1 MNAAP
6 TNTSNRTALAAMLLA
21 ALVAGCG
28 DRHRAST
35 PAGAD
40 VQVRTA
46 PVGEE
51 AVAEPIVASGLLAA
65 DEELPLSFKIGGV
78 VSRVT
83 VEEGRAVR
91 AGDLL
96 AVLESTEIDAGVAKA
111 RAASDK
117 AERDFARAR
126 ALFADS
132 VVSRAQLEA
141 AEAGRDV
148 AAADLRAAG
157 FNQRYAAIR
166 APQAGTV
173 LRRMAEPGQL
183 VGAGQPVLLF
193 GGTRGGQVVRVGLAD
208 RDAARVQPGDSASVT
223 FDTQA
228 GRAIG
233 GVVTRV
239 GAAAAPGAGT
249 IDVEIRLRE
258 SITLAGGV
266 PASGLVG
273 DVRIRPRRTESV
285 RVVPIAA
292 LLEGDGDRGVI
303 WSVGADGRAVRH
315 DVRLAF
321 FDAARAGVRSG
332 LEDVDRVVTDGAA
345 YLTESSTVRVTGEP
359 VRESGR

>member
-1 MNAAP
+1 MNRVPKMAP
-6 TNTSNRTALAAMLLA
+6 FRAALAPALLA

-28 DRHRAST
+28 GRQAT
-35 PAGAD
+35 PAPAGAE
-40 VQVRTA
+40 VLVRTA
-46 PVGEE
+46 PVVEE
-51 AVAEPIVASGLLAA
+51 SVAEPIVASGLLAA

-78 VSRVT
+78 VSRVA
-83 VEEGRAVR
+83 VDEGRMVR

-111 RAASDK
+111 RAAFDK
-117 AERDFARAR
+117 AERDWARAR
-126 ALFADS
+126 ALYADS

-148 AAADLRAAG
+148 AAADLRAAS

-173 LRRMAEPGQL
+173 LRRLAEPGQL

-208 RDAARVQPGDSASVT
+208 RDAARVQAGDSATVT

-228 GRAIG
+228 NHVFA
-233 GVVTRV
+233 GVVRRV
-239 GAAAAPGAGT
+239 GAAAAPGSGT
-249 IDVEIRLRE
+249 IDVEIRLGE
-258 SITLAGGV
+258 AVTLAGGA

-273 DVRIRPRRTESV
+273 DVRLRPRRAERV

-292 LLEGDGDRGVI
+292 LLEGDGDRGVM

-315 DVRLAF
+315 AVTLAF
-321 FDAARAGVRSG
+321 FDATRAGVRAG
-332 LEDVDRVVTDGAA
+332 LDGVTAVVTDGAA
-345 YLTESSTVRVTGEP
+345 YLGDHSTVRVAGEP
-359 VRESGR
+359 ARESGR